1 MGGVAYKMVKKAHY
15 ECDLG
20 PGGRGDSLKMK
31 QSRLSFLKTTPKIRG
46 GSHDNISEEGG
57 SFDENMT
64 SVGPVN
70 DVQRAGIKMKDC
82 EERIRP

>member
-1 MGGVAYKMVKKAHY
+1 MGI
-15 ECDLG
+15 DS
-20 PGGRGDSLKMK
+20 RGTRSG
-31 QSRLSFLKTTPKIRG
+31 TRG
-46 GSHDNISEEGG
+46 GGHDNISEEGG

-70 DVQRAGIKMKDC
+70 DVQRAGIKMNDC